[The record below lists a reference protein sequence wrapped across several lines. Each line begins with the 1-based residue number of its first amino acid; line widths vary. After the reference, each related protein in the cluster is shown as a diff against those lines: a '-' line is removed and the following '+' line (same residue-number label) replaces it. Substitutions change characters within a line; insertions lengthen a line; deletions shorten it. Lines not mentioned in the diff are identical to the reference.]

1 MFYNKQYPFFCWL
14 GWAKIHDLYIMCLKL
29 WFTWSSLGIWCHD
42 SIAIQKP
49 HSLSMIY
56 KLFSCIDND
65 SLVHINQC
73 YLKDYGAISAIPL
86 NEYYSLILDL
96 SLQHGIYVPNIDN
109 FGYRKSSK
117 L

>member
-1 MFYNKQYPFFCWL
+1 MISFYCWL
-14 GWAKIHDLYIMCLKL
+14 GWAKINDLFCVWNCGSLDHPSAYDVMIQLLFKGHIAYQ
-29 WFTWSSLGIWCHD
+29 WFINCFLVLITIRWFI
-42 SIAIQKP
+42 
-49 HSLSMIY
+49 
-56 KLFSCIDND
+56 
-65 SLVHINQC
+65 SLVNQC

-109 FGYRKSSK
+109 FGYSKSSK